1 MESGAIH
8 LISGEQA
15 QVTPFVQSFLS
26 GGGILGVAAWLL
38 QRRDF

>member
-15 QVTPFVQSFLS
+15 QLTPFAQSLLS
-26 GGGILGVAAWLL
+26 AGGILGVAAWLL
-38 QRRDF
+38 HRKDF